1 MGAKVDDQISCLCL
15 YLSLSPKPT
24 LSSPI
29 SGVSKET
36 KRKDKQKGPPCPP
49 TNNIDPDPRSVT
61 TVRGKRRAP
70 RQQKQ
75 RDVSRRLLSSS
86 RRGKERRKEGD
97 MACFLSGRK
106 EGRKEGRIVDCLSTQ
121 FQGSFTLVALCSTSQ
136 EQLYYSLQNHED
148 GFSLNE

>member
-15 YLSLSPKPT
+15 YLFLSLSLSLSLSPKPT

-36 KRKDKQKGPPCPP
+36 KRKDRQKGPPCPP

-106 EGRKEGRIVDCLSTQ
+106 EGRRAALSTLCLL
-121 FQGSFTLVALCSTSQ
+121 SFRDHSHLS
-136 EQLYYSLQNHED
+136 LYVLYFARTTVLLPPKS
-148 GFSLNE
+148 